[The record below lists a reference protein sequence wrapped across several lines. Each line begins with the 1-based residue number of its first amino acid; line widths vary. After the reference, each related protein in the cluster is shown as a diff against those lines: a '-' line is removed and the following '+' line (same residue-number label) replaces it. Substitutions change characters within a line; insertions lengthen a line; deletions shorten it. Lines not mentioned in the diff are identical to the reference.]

1 MGTGSSAVQGPCRGR
16 AQNGAVAAA
25 VPADLLGVVGAARL
39 SPEEIMGTAS
49 GWPPAASTPRFTTAK
64 WRWRLLKSEAVCA
77 IPATGLASIAL
88 E

>member
-1 MGTGSSAVQGPCRGR
+1 
-16 AQNGAVAAA
+16 
-25 VPADLLGVVGAARL
+25 
-39 SPEEIMGTAS
+39 MGTAS